1 MYGRSNLA
9 AHIQSNLIDSNGKK
23 AYNKFIY
30 IRCRGGYS
38 MEYVK
43 ILCCGKDNSEL
54 GTLSLLLD
62 RMTSVLGI
70 TIKNMNGVC
79 FADFAQEEVDEENV
93 EYHEPFEVRC
103 EFVYQS
109 KECRMDAERITNAG
123 KRYIYINIQYREEDD
138 ISLLA
143 SSIWY
148 EFKEKLIGLL
158 HGNYEQ
164 IFWLADSQNMKMAT
178 DLYGRLH
185 MLENYLREIINSYMT
200 IKHGGDWFEKYSY
213 EEYMNKY
220 LKFSEWFRGYRY
232 DLFKKV
238 DNHLYNLEIDDIF
251 VALKAAKKKQIT
263 NVVKRALE
271 DIKKH
276 EKDKATEI
284 ASVELLDSPSLWDE
298 EGFDEIFSK
307 SVVGRWKD
315 DLSKRRN
322 MVAHNKM
329 ICRDMYN
336 DTVSAIDYFEKEFRK
351 ADELL
356 KKKIKSEETLE
367 VIRLRSEAEE
377 AMNLEYCDITSE
389 LLEEQDI
396 IERLN
401 ETDDFI
407 CLSGIINDSIS
418 DISEKIEDT
427 LLSLKYVREGLQEE
441 TFFED
446 DELVRKDLLE
456 KYIELGDSHYL
467 YSTWKTLLEGKVT
480 KEIYFLI
487 EDILQEHLLSMEQKL
502 ENIRDSVF
510 CVDLNCFSEGDI
522 VRIKDFE
529 GNEFAVNVSGWF
541 CPERGSSNEVYV
553 NWIENGVNSV
563 YGGIYISYGDYEM
576 TEDGIPIPCVE
587 DELIVKFSEVN
598 NRLEAVIDSIAE
610 VLNKIESQYIEL
622 EI

>member
-1 MYGRSNLA
+1 
-9 AHIQSNLIDSNGKK
+9 
-23 AYNKFIY
+23 
-30 IRCRGGYS
+30 
-38 MEYVK
+38 MEYIK
-43 ILCCGKDNSEL
+43 ILCCGKENGEL
-54 GTLSLLLD
+54 SSISLLLE
-62 RMTSVLGI
+62 RMKRVLGI
-70 TIKNMNGVC
+70 TIKKMTVVC
-79 FADFAQEEVDEENV
+79 LADFTQEDIDEENE
-93 EYHEPFEVRC
+93 EYYEPFEVES

-109 KECRMDAERITNAG
+109 KECQMDAERITKG
-123 KRYIYINIQYREEDD
+123 GRRNIFLNIKYSEDD
-138 ISLLA
+138 DIFLLK

-148 EFKEKLIGLL
+148 EFKEKMIGLL
-158 HGNYEQ
+158 DGNFEQ

-185 MLENYLREIINSYMT
+185 ILENYLREIINSYMS

-213 EEYMNKY
+213 EDYMNKY
-220 LKFSEWFRGYRY
+220 LKFSEWFRDSQY
-232 DLFKKV
+232 DLYKKV

-251 VALKAAKKKQIT
+251 VTLKAAKKKQIT

-276 EKDKATEI
+276 EKEKATEI

-298 EGFDEIFSK
+298 ENFDEIFNK
-307 SVVGRWKD
+307 TVVGRWKN

-336 DTVSAIDYFEKEFRK
+336 DTVATIDYFENEFEK
-351 ADELL
+351 AEKLL
-356 KKKIKSEETLE
+356 KRRIKSKEILE
-367 VIRLRSEAEE
+367 ANRLQREDEE
-377 AMNLEYCDITSE
+377 AMNLEYCDIRSE
-389 LLEEQDI
+389 LLDEQDI

-427 LLSLKYVREGLQEE
+427 ILSLKYIRESLQEE

-446 DELVRKDLLE
+446 DELMRKDLLE
-456 KYIELGDSHYL
+456 KYIELGDTHYL
-467 YSTWKTLLEGKVT
+467 YSTWNTLLEGKVT
-480 KEIYFLI
+480 KEIYRII
-487 EDILQEHLLSMEQKL
+487 EDALQTHLLSIEQKL
-502 ENIRDSVF
+502 KNIRDSVF
-510 CVDLNCFSEGDI
+510 YVDLNCFSEGDL
-522 VRIKDFE
+522 VRIEDYA

-541 CPERGSSNEVYV
+541 CPERGSSDEVYV

-563 YGGIYISYGDYEM
+563 SGGIYISYGDYEM
-576 TEDGIPIPCVE
+576 TEDDIPIPCVE
-587 DELIVKFSEVN
+587 DELVVKFSEVN
-598 NRLEAVIDSIAE
+598 DNLETVVTGIMDI
-610 VLNKIESQYIEL
+610 LNNIESKYVEL

>member
-1 MYGRSNLA
+1 
-9 AHIQSNLIDSNGKK
+9 
-23 AYNKFIY
+23 
-30 IRCRGGYS
+30 
-38 MEYVK
+38 MEYVR
-43 ILCCGKDNSEL
+43 ILCCGKENSEF
-54 GTLSLLLD
+54 GMLSFLLD

-79 FADFAQEEVDEENV
+79 YADFTQEEVDEENV
-93 EYHEPFEVRC
+93 EYHEPFEIRC
-103 EFVYQS
+103 EFVYRS
-109 KECRMDAERITNAG
+109 KECQMDVKRITNAG
-123 KRYIYINIQYREEDD
+123 KRYIYMNIQYSEEDN

-143 SSIWY
+143 NSIWY
-148 EFKEKLIGLL
+148 DFKEKLIELL
-158 HGNYEQ
+158 YEDYNQ
-164 IFWLADSQNMKMAT
+164 IFWLADSQNMKIAT

-185 MLENYLREIINSYMT
+185 TLENYLREIINSYMS

-213 EEYMNKY
+213 EDYINKY
-220 LKFSEWFRGYRY
+220 LKFSEWFRNSRY
-232 DLFKKV
+232 NLFKKV

-251 VALKAAKKKQIT
+251 VALKAAKKKQIA
-263 NVVKRALE
+263 NAVKKALE
-271 DIKKH
+271 DIKKY
-276 EKDKATEI
+276 EKDKARES

-298 EGFDEIFSK
+298 ESFDEIFSK

-322 MVAHNKM
+322 MIAHNKM

-336 DTVSAIDYFEKEFRK
+336 DTISTIDYFEKEFRK

-356 KKKIKSEETLE
+356 KRRIKSEETLE
-367 VIRLRSEAEE
+367 VIRIRSEIEE
-377 AMNLEYCDITSE
+377 AMNLEYCDITPD

-407 CLSGIINDSIS
+407 CLSGIIDDKIS
-418 DISEKIEDT
+418 DIREKVEDT
-427 LLSLKYVREGLQEE
+427 LLSLKYIKDELKEE

-446 DELVRKDLLE
+446 DELRRKDLLE
-456 KYIELGDSHYL
+456 KYIELGDSHYQ
-467 YSTWKTLLEGKVT
+467 YSTWKAILKGTVT
-480 KEIYFLI
+480 KEIYSLI
-487 EDILQEHLLSMEQKL
+487 EDALQDHLSSIERKL
-502 ENIRDSVF
+502 ENIKDSVF

-541 CPERGSSNEVYV
+541 CPERGSSNEIYV
-553 NWIENGVNSV
+553 NWLENGVNSV

-587 DELIVKFSEVN
+587 DELIVRFSEVN
-598 NRLEAVIDSIAE
+598 NKLEEVIDSIAE
-610 VLNKIESQYIEL
+610 ILNKIENKYIEL

>member
-1 MYGRSNLA
+1 
-9 AHIQSNLIDSNGKK
+9 
-23 AYNKFIY
+23 
-30 IRCRGGYS
+30 

-43 ILCCGKDNSEL
+43 ILCCGKENDEL
-54 GTLSLLLD
+54 GMLSLLLD
-62 RMTSVLGI
+62 RMISVLGI
-70 TIKNMNGVC
+70 TIKNMKEVC
-79 FADFAQEEVDEENV
+79 LADFIQEEIDEEDK
-93 EYHEPFEVRC
+93 EYHEPFKISC

-109 KECRMDAERITNAG
+109 KECQLDVKRITKAG
-123 KRYIYINIQYREEDD
+123 KRYIYMNIQYSEEDD

-148 EFKEKLIGLL
+148 EFKEKMIGLL
-158 HGNYEQ
+158 HPNYEQ

-178 DLYGRLH
+178 DLYSRLH
-185 MLENYLREIINSYMT
+185 ILENYLREIINLYMS

-213 EEYMNKY
+213 EDYMNKY
-220 LKFSEWFRGYRY
+220 LKFSEWFRGSKY
-232 DLFKKV
+232 DLYKKV

-251 VALKAAKKKQIT
+251 VALKAAKKKPIT

-276 EKDKATEI
+276 EKDKAAEI
-284 ASVELLDSPSLWDE
+284 AAIELLDSPSLWDE

-307 SVVGRWKD
+307 SVVGRWKG

-329 ICRDMYN
+329 ICRNMYN
-336 DTVSAIDYFEKEFRK
+336 DTVSTIDYFEKEFRK
-351 ADELL
+351 ADKLL
-356 KKKIKSEETLE
+356 KEKIKSEETLE

-377 AMNLEYCDITSE
+377 AMNLEYCDIDSE

-407 CLSGIINDSIS
+407 CLSAIINDSIVDMYEKVK
-418 DISEKIEDT
+418 DI
-427 LLSLKYVREGLQEE
+427 LLSLKYIRESLQED
-441 TFFED
+441 TFFEG
-446 DELVRKDLLE
+446 DELVKKDLLQ

-467 YSTWKTLLEGKVT
+467 YDTWKSLLEGEIT
-480 KEIYFLI
+480 KEIYRLI
-487 EDILQEHLLSMEQKL
+487 EATLQEHLLTVEKKF

-510 CVDLNCFSEGDI
+510 YVDLNCFSEGDL
-522 VRIKDFE
+522 VRIQDFE
-529 GNEFAVNVSGWF
+529 GNEFAINVSGWF
-541 CPERGSSNEVYV
+541 CPERGSFDEVYV
-553 NWIENGVNSV
+553 NWVENGGNNI
-563 YGGIYISYGDYEM
+563 YGRIYISYGDYEM
-576 TEDGIPIPCVE
+576 TEDDIPMPYVE
-587 DELIVKFSEVN
+587 DKFIVKFSEVN
-598 NRLEAVIDSIAE
+598 DKLGVVVENIMA

>member
-1 MYGRSNLA
+1 
-9 AHIQSNLIDSNGKK
+9 
-23 AYNKFIY
+23 
-30 IRCRGGYS
+30 

-43 ILCCGKDNSEL
+43 ILCCGKENAAL
-54 GTLSLLLD
+54 GTISLLLNK
-62 RMTSVLGI
+62 MKSVLGI
-70 TIKNMNGVC
+70 TIKDIKGVC
-79 FADFAQEEVDEENV
+79 FADFTQEVDEEDE
-93 EYHEPFEVRC
+93 EYHEPFEVKC
-103 EFVYQS
+103 EFIYKS
-109 KECRMDAERITNAG
+109 KECRMDAERITKG
-123 KRYIYINIQYREEDD
+123 GRRYMYLMIQYSEEDD
-138 ISLLA
+138 VSLLE

-148 EFKEKLIGLL
+148 EFKEKMLGLL

-164 IFWLADSQNMKMAT
+164 IFWLADSQNMKIAT
-178 DLYGRLH
+178 DLYSRLH
-185 MLENYLREIINSYMT
+185 VLENYLREIINSYMS

-213 EEYMNKY
+213 EDYINKY
-220 LKFSEWFRGYRY
+220 LKFSEWFRGSRY
-232 DLFKKV
+232 DLYKKV

-251 VALKAAKKKQIT
+251 VALQAAKKKQIT

-276 EKDKATEI
+276 EKEKATEI
-284 ASVELLDSPSLWDE
+284 ASVELLDSPSLWEE
-298 EGFDEIFSK
+298 EGFDEIFSR

-336 DTVSAIDYFEKEFRK
+336 DTVATIEYFGEEFKK

-356 KKKIKSEETLE
+356 KRKIKSDETLE
-367 VIRLRSEAEE
+367 TIRLRNEAEE
-377 AMNLEYCDITSE
+377 VMNLEYCDIRSE
-389 LLEEQDI
+389 LFDEQDI

-401 ETDDFI
+401 DTDDFI
-407 CLSGIINDSIS
+407 RLSGIINDSIS
-418 DISEKIEDT
+418 DVSEKVEDT
-427 LLSLKYVREGLQEE
+427 LLSLKYIRESLQEE

-456 KYIELGDSHYL
+456 KYIELGENHYL
-467 YSTWKTLLEGKVT
+467 YSTWKILLGGNVT
-480 KEIYFLI
+480 KELYFLI
-487 EDILQEHLLSMEQKL
+487 EDTLQDHLLSMEQKL

-510 CVDLNCFSEGDI
+510 CTDLNCFSEGDL
-522 VRIKDFE
+522 VRIQDFE
-529 GNEFAVNVSGWF
+529 GNEFAVNVRGWF

-553 NWIENGVNSV
+553 NWVENGVSSV

-587 DELIVKFSEVN
+587 DEFIVKFSEVN
-598 NRLEAVIDSIAE
+598 DKLETVVEGIVE

>member
-1 MYGRSNLA
+1 
-9 AHIQSNLIDSNGKK
+9 
-23 AYNKFIY
+23 
-30 IRCRGGYS
+30 

-43 ILCCGKDNSEL
+43 ILCCGKENAAL
-54 GTLSLLLD
+54 GTISLLLNK
-62 RMTSVLGI
+62 MKSVLGI
-70 TIKNMNGVC
+70 TIKDIKGVC
-79 FADFAQEEVDEENV
+79 FADFTQEVDEEDE
-93 EYHEPFEVRC
+93 EYHEPFEVKC
-103 EFVYQS
+103 EFIYKS
-109 KECRMDAERITNAG
+109 KECRMDAERITKG
-123 KRYIYINIQYREEDD
+123 GRRYMYLMIQYSEEDD
-138 ISLLA
+138 VSLLE

-148 EFKEKLIGLL
+148 EFKEKMLGLL

-164 IFWLADSQNMKMAT
+164 IFWLADSQNMKIAT
-178 DLYGRLH
+178 DLYSRLH
-185 MLENYLREIINSYMT
+185 VLENYLREIINSYMS

-213 EEYMNKY
+213 EDYINKY
-220 LKFSEWFRGYRY
+220 LKFSEWFRGSRY
-232 DLFKKV
+232 DLYKKV

-251 VALKAAKKKQIT
+251 VALQAAKKKQIT

-276 EKDKATEI
+276 EKEKATEI
-284 ASVELLDSPSLWDE
+284 ASVELLDSPSLWEE
-298 EGFDEIFSK
+298 EGFDEIFSR

-336 DTVSAIDYFEKEFRK
+336 DTVATIEYFGEEFKK

-356 KKKIKSEETLE
+356 KRKIKSDETLE
-367 VIRLRSEAEE
+367 TIRLRNEAEE
-377 AMNLEYCDITSE
+377 VMNLEYCDIRSE
-389 LLEEQDI
+389 LFDEQDI

-401 ETDDFI
+401 DTDDFI
-407 CLSGIINDSIS
+407 RLSGIINDSIS
-418 DISEKIEDT
+418 DVSEKVEDT
-427 LLSLKYVREGLQEE
+427 LLSLKYIRESLQEE

-456 KYIELGDSHYL
+456 KYIELGENHYL
-467 YSTWKTLLEGKVT
+467 YSTWKILLGGNVT
-480 KEIYFLI
+480 KELYFLI
-487 EDILQEHLLSMEQKL
+487 EDTLQDHLLSMEQKL

-510 CVDLNCFSEGDI
+510 CTDLNCFSEGDL
-522 VRIKDFE
+522 VRIQDFE
-529 GNEFAVNVSGWF
+529 GNEFAVNVRGWF

-553 NWIENGVNSV
+553 NWVENGASSV

-587 DELIVKFSEVN
+587 DEFIVKFSEVN
-598 NRLEAVIDSIAE
+598 DKLETVVEGIVE